1 MHLLTDIRTW
11 YQAARPELMN
21 TTTNF
26 ATKVAQRA
34 LSATNRIRRGFRGWA
49 FVAGCVVT
57 AGFLISLVWA
67 TGIAHNDDAR
77 VRQSFETSALG
88 ISAALQASIQHEEDL
103 VVAAGAFVAA
113 NQGATSA
120 QLGEWIVSVRAQER
134 YPELLGIGSLA
145 FVRNADLDAF
155 KAALEAD
162 PAVPLSD
169 TGELSI
175 NPPGV
180 RPFYCLLHAIVSF
193 APRDV
198 AAAAAAASPFGLDYC
213 AGDLGPLLLAGRD
226 SGTSSIFAV
235 PDVAGTLFVIQT
247 PIYRGGLV
255 PDSVPARRAAYLGIL
270 GTSIAPDVLLSA
282 VSPDNSDFTITLTHD
297 GLPSASFSDG
307 DVPTDAESLR
317 EDLGNGWTATI
328 SRPTPDRGLIAS
340 DSAKGLLAA
349 GIAASVMLG
358 LLIYALGTGRRRAI
372 RLVASRTDE
381 LRYQALHD
389 SLTGLPNRAMILDRV
404 EQLLARS
411 RRNGTSGAALYI
423 DVDSFKSVNDTLGHD
438 AGDQLLR
445 SVAARL
451 TSGLRDVDTIGR
463 MGGDEFVVLVD
474 GGPSAA
480 GPQIVAARLL
490 EIIREPFDIDLSP
503 RPLAVTTSVGIATSQ
518 SGTAVDLLRD
528 ADIALYAAKAGGRD
542 CFQTFRPDMEA
553 EVQHQYALESELR
566 TALEAGQFRLCYQ
579 PIYDLSD
586 LTIIG
591 VEALIRWEHPSRG
604 TLQPAEFLP
613 ALEASGQIVEVG
625 RWVLGEA
632 CRQAKEWLDRGGDLT
647 MAVNISA
654 RQLERDTIVEHVAE
668 ALALNALDPA
678 RLTIEISEST
688 LMRDTK
694 LAAQR
699 LTALK
704 QLGVE
709 LAVDDLGT
717 TGYSSLAYLQRFPVD
732 CIKIDRSFIN
742 TIASSAESAALIH
755 TLVQIGKNLGLKTL
769 AEGVETTDELDHLRE
784 FDVDLA
790 QGFLLARPLS
800 AEAVA
805 TQLMIPGL
813 GDELAIQHPLV

>member
-1 MHLLTDIRTW
+1 M
-11 YQAARPELMN
+11 
-21 TTTNF
+21 
-26 ATKVAQRA
+26 
-34 LSATNRIRRGFRGWA
+34 
-49 FVAGCVVT
+49 
-57 AGFLISLVWA
+57 
-67 TGIAHNDDAR
+67 
-77 VRQSFETSALG
+77 
-88 ISAALQASIQHEEDL
+88 
-103 VVAAGAFVAA
+103 
-113 NQGATSA
+113 
-120 QLGEWIVSVRAQER
+120 
-134 YPELLGIGSLA
+134 
-145 FVRNADLDAF
+145 
-155 KAALEAD
+155 
-162 PAVPLSD
+162 
-169 TGELSI
+169 
-175 NPPGV
+175 
-180 RPFYCLLHAIVSF
+180 
-193 APRDV
+193 
-198 AAAAAAASPFGLDYC
+198 
-213 AGDLGPLLLAGRD
+213 
-226 SGTSSIFAV
+226 
-235 PDVAGTLFVIQT
+235 
-247 PIYRGGLV
+247 
-255 PDSVPARRAAYLGIL
+255 
-270 GTSIAPDVLLSA
+270 LLSE
-282 VSPDNSDFTITLTHD
+282 VSRDDSDVMITLTHD
-297 GLPSASFSDG
+297 GVPSASFSDG
-307 DVPTDAESLR
+307 DVPTGAESVR
-317 EDLGNGWTATI
+317 EDLGNGWSTTI
-328 SRPTPDRGLIAS
+328 SRPTPDRGLMAS
-340 DSAKGLLAA
+340 GSAKGLLAA

-411 RRNGTSGAALYI
+411 LRNGTSGAALYI
-423 DVDSFKSVNDTLGHD
+423 DVDSFKNVNDTLGHD

-451 TSGLRDVDTIGR
+451 TTGLRDVDTIGR

-542 CFQTFRPDMEA
+542 CFQTFHPDMEA

-566 TALEAGQFRLCYQ
+566 TALEAGQIRLCYQ

-625 RWVLGEA
+625 RWVLNEA

-688 LMRDTK
+688 LMRHTK

-813 GDELAIQHPLV
+813 GDELAIQHPLM